1 MPTFP
6 RKHPRLRVL
15 VKPIPTEDALRA
27 EDEALD
33 AFAEAMADRLIANAR
48 AEVAAELGLDP
59 DAIDRERDRV
69 SPFDAESS
77 GPLGALS

>member
-6 RKHPRLRVL
+6 RKHAPLKVRVL
-15 VKPIPTEDALRA
+15 PIPTEDALRA
-27 EDEALD
+27 WDEALD

-59 DAIDRERDRV
+59 DAIDLERDRV

>member
-6 RKHPRLRVL
+6 RKTPRLRVV
-15 VKPIPTEDALRA
+15 VKPIPTEDAQRA
-27 EDEALD
+27 WEEALD

-48 AEVAAELGLDP
+48 AEVAAELGVDA

-69 SPFDAESS
+69 SPFASNGGGLLE
-77 GPLGALS
+77 ALS

>member
-1 MPTFP
+1 MPTFL
-6 RKHPRLRVL
+6 RKHALLKVRLQ
-15 VKPIPTEDALRA
+15 PIPTEDALRA

-33 AFAEAMADRLIANAR
+33 AFAEAMADRLIAIAR

-69 SPFDAESS
+69 SPFAAESS
-77 GPLGALS
+77 SLLGALS